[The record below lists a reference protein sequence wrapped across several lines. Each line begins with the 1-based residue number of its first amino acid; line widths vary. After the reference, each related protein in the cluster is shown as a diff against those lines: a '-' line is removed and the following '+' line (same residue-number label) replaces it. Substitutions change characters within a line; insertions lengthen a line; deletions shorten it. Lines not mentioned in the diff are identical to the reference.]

1 MHAMVIRKRIR
12 AVLYPLTLYACCG
25 LASGAFIWTA
35 VHGERGLQ
43 TKTEYK
49 RQITGLRT
57 QLAALS
63 AERMQWEHRISLM
76 RSEAIDA
83 DMLHEQARSTL
94 GYVDPRDLVVFLK
107 KPARS

>member
-1 MHAMVIRKRIR
+1 MRTMVIRKRIR

-25 LASGAFIWTA
+25 VASSAFIWTA
-35 VHGERGLQ
+35 LHGERGLQ

-49 RQITGLRT
+49 QQITELRT
-57 QLAALS
+57 QLAALT
-63 AERMQWEHRISLM
+63 ADRLQWEHRISLM

-83 DMLHEQARSTL
+83 DMLHERARATL
-94 GYVDPRDLVVFLK
+94 DYVDPRDLVIFHK